1 MLKAN
6 LLRETAKLPNF
17 FLVGAMKSGTTSLYQ
32 YLNAHPQAFLSP
44 VKEPQYFCKER
55 TPQPSDRANGITVDW
70 EDYVRLFERV
80 QDEVAIGEASSGY
93 LCSRS
98 AAYEIHRRF
107 PKARILIILRDPA
120 ERAYSQYLTEWRW
133 NYNHASFRES
143 LSYDRVSGEPLA
155 WVASRPHIA
164 ISLYHDQ
171 VKRYLDTFGPDQVRV
186 YLFDDL
192 KRDVDSLM
200 SDVDSFLGL
209 ERRFASKSLEVRFN
223 RSAKPHFLTVDRFV
237 VEPLSRRIL
246 TPTMRAKLRER
257 LRKIYYRKVY
267 SINPEDRNYLTGI
280 FRNDILKLQDLIHRD
295 LSHWLR

>member
-1 MLKAN
+1 
-6 LLRETAKLPNF
+6 
-17 FLVGAMKSGTTSLYQ
+17 MKSGTTSLYQ

-44 VKEPQYFCKER
+44 IKEPQYFCKER

-70 EDYVRLFERV
+70 EDYLRLFERAR
-80 QDEVAIGEASSGY
+80 DEVAIGEASAGY

-98 AAYEIHRRF
+98 AAYEIHRTF
-107 PKARILIILRDPA
+107 PNARILIILRDPA

-143 LSYDRVSGEPLA
+143 LIYDGAPGEPLA

-186 YLFDDL
+186 YLYDDL

-200 SDVDSFLGL
+200 SDVYGFLGL
-209 ERRFASKSLEVRFN
+209 ERRFGPKSFEVRFN
-223 RSAKPHFLTVDRFV
+223 RSAKPHFVTLDRFLI
-237 VEPLSRRIL
+237 EPLSRRVL
-246 TPTMRAKLRER
+246 TRKTRARLRER
-257 LRKIYYRKVY
+257 LRKIYYRQARP
-267 SINPEDRNYLTGI
+267 INPEDRSYLIGI
-280 FRNDILKLQDLIHRD
+280 FRDDILKLQDLIHRD
-295 LSHWLR
+295 LAHWLR